1 MKKTKIG
8 KVDYSALKNP
18 PEKHERTTAN
28 YFAKKGLDVTFVK
41 PSSVKGTNN
50 PDCIINGRIW
60 EFKSP
65 TTYSESSF
73 EYNFKK
79 AISQSKNIIF
89 DLRRL
94 NKRDE
99 HKYLRELIK
108 RGDSRTIKSLIA
120 ITKDG
125 RIVDIKGKV
134 C

>member
-1 MKKTKIG
+1 MKKSKIG

-28 YFAKKGLDVTFVK
+28 YFA
-41 PSSVKGTNN
+41 
-50 PDCIINGRIW
+50 
-60 EFKSP
+60 
-65 TTYSESSF
+65 
-73 EYNFKK
+73 
-79 AISQSKNIIF
+79 KNIIF

-125 RIVDIKGKV
+125 RMVDIKGKV